1 MSTSNLKSMHALI
14 CPDKEQPLQLQEV
27 PVPLLGKGDVSVNVK
42 AAALN
47 HRDVWIQKGQYAN
60 LRYPIILGSDGCGIV
75 TAIGEEVNSE
85 WLHKEVIINP
95 GMNWGNNPAHQSNS
109 FKILGLPD
117 NGCFADFV
125 KVPVEYLYL
134 KPAHLTYEEAAA
146 IPLAALTGYRALFT
160 KGNLQAGDTVLLTGI
175 GGGVALLMLQM
186 AVAVGAKVYVTSG
199 EDEKIEKAKQLGAL
213 GGVNYK
219 TEGWH
224 KLLQVFTE
232 GFDVIVDSAAGDGF
246 KNFIDLSKAGAR
258 IVFFGGTKGAITSLN
273 PQKIFWKQL
282 TIAGTTM
289 GTQGEFKKMI
299 ALFEQ
304 HNIHPVIDEV
314 FPFADAEKAM
324 QKMAEG
330 KHFGKIVLKNG

>member
-1 MSTSNLKSMHALI
+1 MFALI

-27 PVPLLGKGDVSVNVK
+27 PTPSLGKGEVLVNIK

-47 HRDVWIQKGQYAN
+47 HRDVWIQRGQYAN

-75 TAIGEEVNSE
+75 CEIGEGVDDR
-85 WLHKEVIINP
+85 WLSKEVIINP
-95 GMNWGNNPAHQSNS
+95 GMNWGNNPAFQGPS

-117 NGCFADFV
+117 NGCFAEYV
-125 KVPVEYLYL
+125 KVPVEYVYE
-134 KPAHLTYEEAAA
+134 KPAYLSYEEAAA

-160 KGNLQAGDTVLLTGI
+160 KGHLQPGDNVLLTGI

-186 AVAVGAKVYVTSG
+186 ALAIGAKVYVTSG
-199 EDEKIEKAKQLGAL
+199 DDEKIEKAKKLGAS
-213 GGVNYK
+213 GGVNYT

-258 IVFFGGTKGAITSLN
+258 IVFFGGTRGAISSLN

-282 TIAGTTM
+282 TISGTTM
-289 GTQGEFKKMI
+289 GTQDEFRKML

-304 HNIHPVIDEV
+304 HHIHPVIDET
-314 FPFADAEKAM
+314 FPFADAEKAI
-324 QKMAEG
+324 QKMAG
-330 KHFGKIVLKNG
+330 GNHFGKIVLKNT